1 MISARYTDCIYKISG
16 TNGSVKWR
24 LGGKKSSFELEGFN
38 FSKQHDA
45 RFIDKIGTTEII
57 SFLGNGSADGANR
70 TTNASSALLVSL
82 DISATPMVA
91 RVVRRWERPDQGL
104 SHLRGNVQI
113 LPNNN
118 AFVAWSD
125 NSYISEHTYDG
136 YVVMEAQFATRRF
149 VTYRAYKSNFTG
161 APTEP
166 PTLKVQVYGNSPEGS
181 VTVCYVSWNWAT
193 EVAAWELHR
202 SDNSTTLP
210 SLIGKASRTGF
221 GTTFQFQG
229 FESSMTYL
237 WGWLF
242 CLTRNTTADK
252 YVQFIWHQVCF
263 GARSIG
269 VEDIDTQRFYII
281 DFTPLLTLT
290 VAKLEHTL
298 EIVKICTMT
307 VN

>member
-16 TNGSVKWR
+16 TNGSVIWR

-45 RFIDKIGTTEII
+45 RFMDKIGTTEII
-57 SFLGNGSADGANR
+57 SFLDNGSADGANR
-70 TTNASSALLVSL
+70 TTNTSSALLVSL

-104 SHLRGNVQI
+104 SHLRGNFQM

-136 YVVMEAQFATRRF
+136 HVVMEAQFATSRF

-181 VTVCYVSWNWAT
+181 VTVCYVSWNGAT
-193 EVAAWELHR
+193 EVAAWEFHR

-221 GTTFQFQG
+221 ETTFQFQG
-229 FESSMTYL
+229 FESSIYAEAIS
-237 WGWLF
+237 
-242 CLTRNTTADK
+242 ADG
-252 YVQFIWHQVCF
+252 
-263 GARSIG
+263 GALGRSPI
-269 VEDIDTQRFYII
+269 
-281 DFTPLLTLT
+281 
-290 VAKLEHTL
+290 
-298 EIVKICTMT
+298 EIVMKPSRWQSSPPIHAPLDVEPEHNKRPKIDIEKAKSPSGLLAPYKEEL
-307 VN
+307 